1 MANNIYS
8 IKKGEKYPIT
18 IKLKNK
24 DLDTPIDLTNAVIKF
39 QIKDEL
45 KDEFCIIE
53 KVITIDT
60 DVYTEGRI
68 VDPKNGE
75 IIIKF
80 TDEDFDKLIVE
91 RIYYITIWW
100 EIPDEDFA
108 KVISSN
114 NKDYLKFMV
123 CVP

>member
-60 DVYTEGRI
+60 DVYTEGKI

>member
-1 MANNIYS
+1 MNNNIYT
-8 IKKGEKYPIT
+8 IKKGEKYPIQ
-18 IKLKNK
+18 IKVKNK

-39 QIKDEL
+39 QLKDEL
-45 KDEFCIIE
+45 KDEFYIIE
-53 KVITIDT
+53 KNITTDSDIDMM
-60 DVYTEGRI
+60 GRI
-68 VDPKNGE
+68 IDPQNGQLVV
-75 IIIKF
+75 KF

>member
-68 VDPKNGE
+68 VDPENGE

>member
-68 VDPKNGE
+68 VDPKNGK

>member
-80 TDEDFDKLIVE
+80 TDEDFDKLIIE

>member
-24 DLDTPIDLTNAVIKF
+24 DLDTPIDLTNAIIKF

-60 DVYTEGRI
+60 DMYTEGRI

>member
-1 MANNIYS
+1 MANNIYT

-18 IKLKNK
+18 IKFKNK
-24 DLDTPIDLTNAVIKF
+24 DLDTPIDLTNAIIKF
-39 QIKDEL
+39 QLKDEL
-45 KDEFCIIE
+45 KDEFCIIQ
-53 KVITIDT
+53 KIITSET

-68 VDPKNGE
+68 VDPVNGE
-75 IIIKF
+75 VTIKF
-80 TDEDFDKLIVE
+80 TDEDFEKLIVE

-108 KVISSN
+108 KVVSSN

>member
-24 DLDTPIDLTNAVIKF
+24 DLDTPIDLTNAIIKF